1 LGRAAPSFTD
11 FLVASGAK
19 VIDGP
24 LSQVLGGQVLGQNPA
39 RPTIVL
45 FDLDGTLVHH
55 TNPRVLQMLEFLDD
69 LSHGSGRLAARFRL
83 MRRSQLA
90 TRQNSSS
97 LVVHRTMHRL
107 RRKSVEAMLQPC
119 EAMRS
124 VLDLL
129 RANGIPM
136 GMVSNG
142 LGKGYG
148 QDVLDAFDL
157 RQYFSTCIF
166 REDVRQGKPSA
177 EPILAALGSIGR
189 PITRSDVVWYVGDQ
203 RKDIT
208 SALVAAGQS
217 GHAILPIGLGA
228 RAAIASAD
236 NRVSIRQ
243 VMWSAADL
251 IKLVESTFLVDEPIG
266 PSLPF
271 AYPATS

>member
-1 LGRAAPSFTD
+1 MF
-11 FLVASGAK
+11 
-19 VIDGP
+19 
-24 LSQVLGGQVLGQNPA
+24 GGQVLGQNPA

-55 TNPRVLQMLEFLDD
+55 INPRVLQMLEFLDD
-69 LSHGSGRLAARFRL
+69 VSHGSGRLAARYRL
-83 MRRSQLA
+83 MRRSQLV
-90 TRQNSSS
+90 TERKSSS
-97 LVVHRTMHRL
+97 LIVHRTMHRL

-136 GMVSNG
+136 GIVSNG

-157 RQYFSTCIF
+157 RKYFATCIF
-166 REDVRQGKPSA
+166 REDVCQGKPSA
-177 EPILAALGSIGR
+177 EPILHALGAIGR
-189 PITRSDVVWYVGDQ
+189 PISRSDVVWYVGDQ

-208 SALVAAGQS
+208 SALAAARQS
-217 GHAILPIGLGA
+217 GYAILPIALGA
-228 RAAIASAD
+228 RAALASAE
-236 NRVSIRQ
+236 NCISIRQ

-251 IKLVESTFLVDEPIG
+251 INLVECSFPAVDPCPTI
-266 PSLPF
+266 SL
-271 AYPATS
+271 AYTTPG